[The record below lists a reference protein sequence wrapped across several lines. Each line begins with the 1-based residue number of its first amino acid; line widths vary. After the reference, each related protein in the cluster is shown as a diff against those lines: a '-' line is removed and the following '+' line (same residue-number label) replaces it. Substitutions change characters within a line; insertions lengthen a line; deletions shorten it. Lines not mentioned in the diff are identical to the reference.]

1 MPVLCRYSSGLTAQ
15 NFSVTTG
22 KPTTRLMNRA
32 SCLSLLSN
40 AVLVYNTSRMAPVLE
55 HATAQGQE
63 FTHVIG
69 NGTYDF
75 SPPQANGVEEKL
87 CV

>member
-1 MPVLCRYSSGLTAQ
+1 MLLTGGYRPLRIGQ
-15 NFSVTTG
+15 
-22 KPTTRLMNRA
+22 
-32 SCLSLLSN
+32 LL
-40 AVLVYNTSRMAPVLE
+40 AEV
-55 HATAQGQE
+55 QGQE
-63 FTHVIG
+63 FTPEAIAHVSPLAYRHVIV

>member
-1 MPVLCRYSSGLTAQ
+1 M
-15 NFSVTTG
+15 
-22 KPTTRLMNRA
+22 MNRA

-40 AVLVYNTSRMAPVLE
+40 VVLAYNTLRIGRVL
-55 HATAQGQE
+55 ARVKARGQE
-63 FTHVIG
+63 FIPEAIAHVSPLTHRHVIV

-75 SPPQANGVEEKL
+75 SPSQNRHSEDQL